1 MAQIFPKWANKVPLY
16 AVIILGIKVVVI
28 TLVIWYYF
36 SPKFTDAGYRPI
48 QPIAFSH
55 KLHAGDLKLDCR
67 YCHSNVEISPNA
79 NVPPVQTCM
88 NCHKIV
94 RLDSPKL
101 EPVRESFKSN
111 TPIEW
116 VRVHNLPDYV
126 YFNHSAHFNAGVG
139 CQSCHGNIPEMEV
152 VQQKESLSM
161 SWCLD
166 CHRNPDNQIRPKDKV
181 TDFAWKPESDHS
193 AFVTDFKN
201 NHHINPPTTDCFGC
215 HR

>member
-16 AVIILGIKVVVI
+16 AVIIIGIKVTVI
-28 TLVIWYYF
+28 TFVIWYYF

-55 KLHAGDLKLDCR
+55 KLHAGDLKIDCR

-101 EPVRESFKSN
+101 EPVRESFKNN

-126 YFNHSAHFNAGVG
+126 YFNHSAHLNAGVG
-139 CQSCHGNIPEMEV
+139 CQSCHGNITEMEV
-152 VQQKESLSM
+152 VQQKEPLSM

-181 TDFAWKPESDHS
+181 TNFSWKPDSEHAS
-193 AFVTDFKN
+193 FVTDFKN
-201 NHHINPPTTDCFGC
+201 KHHINPPTTDCFGC